1 MSKDSAKKR
10 AKAAARWTASARPPA
25 PKPEYACVRCGAD
38 IGHPAQQADHNATV
52 HRAGPR

>member
-1 MSKDSAKKR
+1 MSKDSARKR
-10 AKAAARWTASARPPA
+10 AKAAARWTASARPPT

-38 IGHPAQQADHNATV
+38 IGHPAQQAGHNAIA